1 MEAGASAAGAGAPA
15 RPGEWGIT
23 PVPPAERRLAFL
35 DYFVLWGDLG
45 VGLLVLL
52 AGTLLVPALGLAQA
66 LVAILIGSLL
76 GSLLLAW
83 AGVIGSDTGVPTMAL
98 LRPSLGIRGSYLPT
112 VLNLV
117 QLVGWGTFEIIIMAK
132 AADGIT
138 KPLLGASA
146 FPVWVLFLGAFC
158 TLLAVGGPVRVVR
171 QWLEKFAVWFM
182 LATSVW
188 LTFVLGTREDF
199 AAVLSAPGSGGL
211 AFWAAVDLV
220 IAMPVSWMPLVADY
234 SRFARSGR
242 GAFWG
247 TAAGYFLAN
256 VWFYALGAG
265 LLLALKAEDLIA
277 AIMATAGGWLALGII
292 LVDETDEAFADI
304 YSAAVSS
311 QNLRPAL
318 RQRTS
323 AVTVGAVCT
332 ALALTIPLTQYEHF
346 LLLIGSVFVP
356 LFGLL
361 AADYFLLR
369 SRRLDA
375 DALQTVGGP
384 YWYRGGFAWR
394 GLTAW
399 GLGIATYHAVAA
411 LLPALGASLPSFAL
425 AFAVRWVLRAERA
438 PALTAGSPG
447 PA

>member
-1 MEAGASAAGAGAPA
+1 MEAGAPTTGTAAPA
-15 RPGEWGIT
+15 RPGEWGIA
-23 PVPPAERRLAFL
+23 PVPASERRLGFV
-35 DYFVLWGDLG
+35 DYFVLWSDLG

-66 LVAILIGSLL
+66 LLAILIGSVL

-83 AGVIGSDTGVPTMAL
+83 AGLIGSDTGVPTMAL
-98 LRPSLGIRGSYLPT
+98 LRPTLGIRGSYLPT
-112 VLNLV
+112 VLNLT
-117 QLVGWGTFEIIIMAK
+117 QLVGWGTFEIIIMAQ

-138 KPLLGASA
+138 KPLLGTSA
-146 FPVWVLFLGAFC
+146 FPVWVLLVGAFC
-158 TLLAVGGPVRVVR
+158 TLLAVGGPIRVVR
-171 QWLEKFAVWFM
+171 QWLEKFAVWLM
-182 LATSVW
+182 LGTSVW
-188 LTFVLGTREDF
+188 LTAVLVTREDF
-199 AAVLSAPGSGGL
+199 GALLWAPGKGGL

-220 IAMPVSWMPLVADY
+220 IAMPVSWIPLVADY

-247 TAAGYFLAN
+247 TAAGYLLAN

-265 LLLALKAEDLIA
+265 LLLALKTQDLIA

-311 QNLRPAL
+311 QNLWPTL
-318 RQRTS
+318 RQRPG
-323 AVTVGAVCT
+323 ALTVGALCT
-332 ALALTIPLTQYEHF
+332 ALALTVPLTQYEHF

-356 LFGLL
+356 LFGVL

-369 SRRLDA
+369 RRRIDPG
-375 DALQTVGGP
+375 ALQQVGGA

-394 GLTAW
+394 GLLAW
-399 GLGIATYHAVAA
+399 GVGIATYHAVAA
-411 LLPALGASLPSFAL
+411 VLPALGSSLPSFAL
-425 AFAVRWVLRAERA
+425 AFAVRWLLQEGRAAA
-438 PALTAGSPG
+438 PVPAGG
-447 PA
+447 R

>member
-1 MEAGASAAGAGAPA
+1 MEAGASATGAGSPA

-23 PVPPAERRLAFL
+23 PVPPAERRLGFL

-66 LVAILIGSLL
+66 LLAILIGSLL
-76 GSLLLAW
+76 GSLLLAS

-117 QLVGWGTFEIIIMAK
+117 QLVGWGTFEIIIMAQ

-138 KPLLGASA
+138 RPLLGISA
-146 FPVWVLFLGAFC
+146 FPVWVLVVGAFC
-158 TLLAVGGPVRVVR
+158 TLLAVGGPIRVVR
-171 QWLEKFAVWFM
+171 LWLEKFAVWLM
-182 LATSVW
+182 LGTSAW
-188 LTFVLGTREDF
+188 LTFVLVTQEDF
-199 AAVLSAPGSGGL
+199 TALLWAPGTGDL

-265 LLLALKAEDLIA
+265 LLLALKAQDLIT

-311 QNLRPAL
+311 QNLWPAL
-318 RQRTS
+318 RQRPG
-323 AVTVGAVCT
+323 ALTVGAVCT
-332 ALALTIPLTQYEHF
+332 ALALTVPLTQYEHF

-356 LFGLL
+356 LFGVLV
-361 AADYFLLR
+361 ADYFLLR
-369 SRRLDA
+369 ARRIRA
-375 DALQTVGGP
+375 EALQTVGGP

-399 GLGIATYHAVAA
+399 GVGIATYHAVAA
-411 LLPALGASLPSFAL
+411 LLPALGSSLPSFAL
-425 AFAVRWVLRAERA
+425 AFAVRWMLQEERA
-438 PALTAGSPG
+438 TALPAGSPG

>member
-1 MEAGASAAGAGAPA
+1 MEAGAPAIGTAVSA
-15 RPGEWGIT
+15 RRGEWGIA
-23 PVPPAERRLAFL
+23 PVPASERRLGFV
-35 DYFVLWGDLG
+35 DYFVLWSDLG

-66 LVAILIGSLL
+66 LLAILIGSLL

-98 LRPSLGIRGSYLPT
+98 LRPTLGIRGSYLPT
-112 VLNLV
+112 VLNLT
-117 QLVGWGTFEIIIMAK
+117 QLVGWGTFEIIIMAQ

-138 KPLLGASA
+138 QPLLGVSA
-146 FPVWVLFLGAFC
+146 FPVWVILVGAFC

-171 QWLEKFAVWFM
+171 QWLEKFAVWLM
-182 LATSVW
+182 LGTSVW
-188 LTFVLGTREDF
+188 LTAVLVTREGF
-199 AAVLSAPGSGGL
+199 GALLWAPGKGGL

-220 IAMPVSWMPLVADY
+220 IAMPVSWIPLVADY

-247 TAAGYFLAN
+247 TAAGYLLAN

-265 LLLALKAEDLIA
+265 LLLALKAQDLIA

-311 QNLRPAL
+311 QNLRPML
-318 RQRTS
+318 RQRP
-323 AVTVGAVCT
+323 AALTVGAVCT
-332 ALALTIPLTQYEHF
+332 ALALTVPLTQYEHF

-356 LFGLL
+356 LFGVL

-369 SRRLDA
+369 GRRIDP
-375 DALQTVGGP
+375 DALQQVGGA
-384 YWYRGGFAWR
+384 YWYLGGFAWR

-399 GLGIATYHAVAA
+399 GVGIATYHAVAA
-411 LLPALGASLPSFAL
+411 VLPALGSSLPAFAL
-425 AFAVRWVLRAERA
+425 AFAVRWLFREGRAAA
-438 PALTAGSPG
+438 PVPAGG
-447 PA
+447 R

>member
-1 MEAGASAAGAGAPA
+1 MEAGAHATGTAAPA
-15 RPGEWGIT
+15 RPGEWGIA
-23 PVPPAERRLAFL
+23 PVPAAERHLGFV

-66 LVAILIGSLL
+66 LLAILIGSLL

-83 AGVIGSDTGVPTMAL
+83 VGVIGSDTGVPTMAL
-98 LRPSLGIRGSYLPT
+98 LRPTLGIRGSYLPT

-117 QLVGWGTFEIIIMAK
+117 QLVGWGTFEIIIMAQ

-138 KPLLGASA
+138 QPLLGVSA
-146 FPVWVLFLGAFC
+146 FPVWVILVGAFC
-158 TLLAVGGPVRVVR
+158 TLLAVGGPVRVIR
-171 QWLEKFAVWFM
+171 QWLETFAVWLM
-182 LATSVW
+182 LGTSVW
-188 LTFVLGTREDF
+188 LTAVLVTREDF
-199 AAVLSAPGSGGL
+199 GAILWAPGKGGL
-211 AFWAAVDLV
+211 TFWAAVDLV
-220 IAMPVSWMPLVADY
+220 IAMPVSWIPLVADY

-247 TAAGYFLAN
+247 TAAGYLLAN

-265 LLLALKAEDLIA
+265 LLLALKAQDLIA

-318 RQRTS
+318 RQRPG
-323 AVTVGAVCT
+323 ALTVGALCT
-332 ALALTIPLTQYEHF
+332 ALALTVPLTQYEHF

-356 LFGLL
+356 LFGVL

-369 SRRLDA
+369 GRRINPH
-375 DALQTVGGP
+375 ALQEVGGA
-384 YWYRGGFAWR
+384 YWYQGGFAWR

-399 GLGIATYHAVAA
+399 GVGIATYHAVGRV
-411 LLPALGASLPSFAL
+411 LPALGSSLPSFLL
-425 AFAVRWVLRAERA
+425 AFGARWLLRER
-438 PALTAGSPG
+438 PAAATV
-447 PA
+447 PARGR

>member
-1 MEAGASAAGAGAPA
+1 MEAGAQATGVAAPT
-15 RPGEWGIT
+15 RPGEWGIA
-23 PVPPAERRLAFL
+23 PVPLAERRLTFV

-52 AGTLLVPALGLAQA
+52 AGTLLVPALGLARA
-66 LVAILIGSLL
+66 LLAILIGSLL

-98 LRPSLGIRGSYLPT
+98 LRPTLGIRGSYVPT

-117 QLVGWGTFEIIIMAK
+117 QLVGWGTFEIIIMAQ
-132 AADGIT
+132 AAGGIT
-138 KPLLGASA
+138 EPLLGTSA
-146 FPVWVLFLGAFC
+146 FPVWVILVGAFC

-171 QWLEKFAVWFM
+171 QWLEKFAVWLM
-182 LATSVW
+182 LGTSVW
-188 LTFVLGTREDF
+188 LTFVLVTREDF
-199 AAVLSAPGSGGL
+199 GTLLWAPGAGGL
-211 AFWAAVDLV
+211 PFWAAVDLV
-220 IAMPVSWMPLVADY
+220 IAMPVSWIPLVADY
-234 SRFARSGR
+234 SRLARSGR

-247 TAAGYFLAN
+247 TAAGYCLAN

-265 LLLALKAEDLIA
+265 LLLALKAQDLIT

-323 AVTVGAVCT
+323 ALTVGALCT
-332 ALALTIPLTQYEHF
+332 ALALTVPLTRYEHF

-356 LFGLL
+356 LFGVL

-369 SRRLDA
+369 GRRIDP
-375 DALQTVGGP
+375 DALQAVGGA
-384 YWYRGGFAWR
+384 YWYRAGFAWR

-399 GLGIATYHAVAA
+399 GVGIATYHAVAA
-411 LLPALGASLPSFAL
+411 VMPALGSSLPSFAL
-425 AFAVRWVLRAERA
+425 AFGVRWLLQEGRAAA
-438 PALTAGSPG
+438 PVPAGG
-447 PA
+447 R

>member
-1 MEAGASAAGAGAPA
+1 LG
-15 RPGEWGIT
+15 
-23 PVPPAERRLAFL
+23 PV
-35 DYFVLWGDLG
+35 DYFVLWGDHG
-45 VGLLVLL
+45 VGLLVLH

-66 LVAILIGSLL
+66 LLAILIGSIL

-98 LRPSLGIRGSYLPT
+98 LRPALGIRGSYLPT
-112 VLNLV
+112 VLNLI
-117 QLVGWGTFEIIIMAK
+117 QLIGWGTFEIIVMAQ

-138 KPLLGASA
+138 KPLFGRSA
-146 FPVWVLFLGAFC
+146 FPVWVVLLGVFC

-188 LTFVLGTREDF
+188 LTFILVSREDF
-199 AAVLSAPGSGGL
+199 GALLRAPGEGGL
-211 AFWAAVDLV
+211 AFWAGVDLV
-220 IAMPVSWMPLVADY
+220 IAMPVSWIPLVADY

-265 LLLALKAEDLIA
+265 LVLALKTPDLIA

-311 QNLRPAL
+311 QNLWPTL
-318 RQRTS
+318 RQRPG
-323 AVTVGAVCT
+323 ALAVGALCT
-332 ALALTIPLTQYEHF
+332 A
-346 LLLIGSVFVP
+346 LIGSVFVP
-356 LFGLL
+356 LFGVL

-369 SRRLDA
+369 GRRLEPE
-375 DALQTVGGP
+375 ALQQVGGA
-384 YWYRGGFAWR
+384 YWYRGGFGWR
-394 GLTAW
+394 GLAAW
-399 GLGIATYHAVAA
+399 GLGIATYHAVAKFV
-411 LLPALGASLPSFAL
+411 PALGSSLPSFAL
-425 AFAVRWVLRAERA
+425 AFVGRWLLKEERA
-438 PALTAGSPG
+438 AAPVRVSGR
-447 PA
+447 

>member
-1 MEAGASAAGAGAPA
+1 
-15 RPGEWGIT
+15 
-23 PVPPAERRLAFL
+23 
-35 DYFVLWGDLG
+35 
-45 VGLLVLL
+45 
-52 AGTLLVPALGLAQA
+52 
-66 LVAILIGSLL
+66 
-76 GSLLLAW
+76 
-83 AGVIGSDTGVPTMAL
+83 MAH
-98 LRPSLGIRGSYLPT
+98 LRPTLGIRGSYLPT

-117 QLVGWGTFEIIIMAK
+117 QLVGWGTFEIIVMAQ

-138 KPLLGASA
+138 KPLLGVSA
-146 FPVWVLFLGAFC
+146 FPVWVVLVGAFC
-158 TLLAVGGPVRVVR
+158 TLLAVGGPIRVVR
-171 QWLEKFAVWFM
+171 QWLEKFAVWLM

-188 LTFVLGTREDF
+188 LTGVLVAREDF
-199 AAVLSAPGSGGL
+199 GTLLWAPGAGGL

-220 IAMPVSWMPLVADY
+220 IAMPVSWVPLVADY

-265 LLLALKAEDLIA
+265 LLLALKAQDLIA

-318 RQRTS
+318 RQRPV
-323 AVTVGAVCT
+323 ALTVGALCT
-332 ALALTIPLTQYEHF
+332 ALALAVPIAQYEHF

-356 LFGLL
+356 LFGVL
-361 AADYFLLR
+361 AADYFVLR
-369 SRRLDA
+369 GRRLDPG
-375 DALQTVGGP
+375 ALREVGGT
-384 YWYRGGFAWR
+384 YWYQGGFAWR

-399 GLGIATYHAVAA
+399 GFGVAA
-411 LLPALGASLPSFAL
+411 YHGVATLLPALGSSLPSFAL
-425 AFAVRWVLRAERA
+425 AFAARWLLRQE
-438 PALTAGSPG
+438 PASAGLAAG
-447 PA
+447 GR